1 MTAGSTV
8 EVHHLL
14 EGPEHAPI
22 EQPDAV
28 TQAIL
33 DHLSPVVREGR

>member
-14 EGPEHAPI
+14 EGPEG
-22 EQPDAV
+22 
-28 TQAIL
+28 
-33 DHLSPVVREGR
+33 LSKPTTAMSSGIRRPWLS